1 MSLKVFRKD
10 IVESMKQRQPK
21 RAIYVAR
28 VTNHN
33 VLLVLRKS
41 HVLTPAHQNAPD
53 VRERNPADVLFI
65 FFDSDL
71 ILRRISP

>member
-1 MSLKVFRKD
+1 MSLNVFRKD

-33 VLLVLRKS
+33 VLLTLRKS
-41 HVLTPAHQNAPD
+41 HVLTPTHQNAPD
-53 VRERNPADVLFI
+53 VRNPADVLFM
-65 FFDSDL
+65 FFDSDF